1 MAKKKVYAIK
11 EGFDFSKNERV
22 QNKLVDS
29 WSECQKY
36 IKGVKGAIY
45 KSFEDIEEAKSF
57 LQKGSELLRKGKD
70 KYDENCLHVYVD
82 GSYNSG
88 SRKYSYGV
96 VAVKDNVVEY
106 IHGGS
111 GTNEKD
117 NNIRQIAGE
126 LKAALEGAT
135 YALNNNHKKVVIFHD
150 YEGICHHAT
159 GFWKRKDKSSQ
170 DYYENMNALMK
181 KGIEIQF
188 VQVKSHEED
197 LFNEMAD
204 TICKNELGIPN
215 DRILE
220 KYLSKNLIAV
230 KDEEIKEKLDKLV
243 VKGQE
248 NIVIDENNI
257 SNKTIIEE
265 MIKLN
270 KKRFITIS
278 RAMDNNAVGKSN
290 HLASISLNKILYK
303 SYKKDFKC
311 TLDILYNSNLDWTVL
326 RVIRTL
332 PSRKKGEYLVST
344 QNKVSSFVS
353 NYNIAYFLY
362 NTSINKAFIREC
374 VVISNK

>member
-135 YALNNNHKKVVIFHD
+135 YALNNDHKKVVIFHD

-181 KGIEIQF
+181 KGI
-188 VQVKSHEED
+188 
-197 LFNEMAD
+197 
-204 TICKNELGIPN
+204 
-215 DRILE
+215 
-220 KYLSKNLIAV
+220 
-230 KDEEIKEKLDKLV
+230 
-243 VKGQE
+243 
-248 NIVIDENNI
+248 
-257 SNKTIIEE
+257 
-265 MIKLN
+265 
-270 KKRFITIS
+270 
-278 RAMDNNAVGKSN
+278 
-290 HLASISLNKILYK
+290 
-303 SYKKDFKC
+303 
-311 TLDILYNSNLDWTVL
+311 
-326 RVIRTL
+326 
-332 PSRKKGEYLVST
+332 
-344 QNKVSSFVS
+344 
-353 NYNIAYFLY
+353 
-362 NTSINKAFIREC
+362 
-374 VVISNK
+374 

>member
-45 KSFEDIEEAKSF
+45 KSFEDIDEAQSF

-70 KYDENCLHVYVD
+70 KYDEDCLHVYVD
-82 GSYNSG
+82 GSYNSA

-111 GTNEKD
+111 GQNPEG

-126 LKAALEGAT
+126 LNAALEAT
-135 YALNNNHKKVVIFHD
+135 KYALDNKHDKVVIFHD

-159 GFWKRKDKSSQ
+159 GFWQRKDKSSQ
-170 DYYENMNALMK
+170 EYYEKMNTFIK
-181 KGIEIQF
+181 QGIKIQF

-204 TICKNELGIPN
+204 TICKRELNIDN
-215 DRILE
+215 DI
-220 KYLSKNLIAV
+220 KV
-230 KDEEIKEKLDKLV
+230 KDEEIKKKLDKLV
-243 VKGQE
+243 IKGKENIIVQGQE
-248 NIVIDENNI
+248 TNIEKTPQIESLHKSQDTEDKNEIIKNI
-257 SNKTIIEE
+257 NQVLQDLEYERLEE
-265 MIKLN
+265 
-270 KKRFITIS
+270 
-278 RAMDNNAVGKSN
+278 
-290 HLASISLNKILYK
+290 
-303 SYKKDFKC
+303 
-311 TLDILYNSNLDWTVL
+311 VL
-326 RVIRTL
+326 KYVK
-332 PSRKKGEYLVST
+332 RKKN
-344 QNKVSSFVS
+344 QK
-353 NYNIAYFLY
+353 
-362 NTSINKAFIREC
+362 K
-374 VVISNK
+374 

>member
-150 YEGICHHAT
+150 YEGICHHVT

-220 KYLSKNLIAV
+220 KYLSKNLIEV

-257 SNKTIIEE
+257 NKSVEKSIKSKETKAVKEEKTEQSKKENKVKIDENQNEKDEIIQKINDVLSVLEYERLEE
-265 MIKLN
+265 
-270 KKRFITIS
+270 
-278 RAMDNNAVGKSN
+278 
-290 HLASISLNKILYK
+290 
-303 SYKKDFKC
+303 
-311 TLDILYNSNLDWTVL
+311 VL
-326 RVIRTL
+326 KYVK
-332 PSRKKGEYLVST
+332 RKKN
-344 QNKVSSFVS
+344 QK
-353 NYNIAYFLY
+353 
-362 NTSINKAFIREC
+362 K
-374 VVISNK
+374 

>member
-220 KYLSKNLIAV
+220 KYLSKNLIEV

-257 SNKTIIEE
+257 NKSVEKPIKSKETKAVKEE
-265 MIKLN
+265 KTEQSKKEN
-270 KKRFITIS
+270 K
-278 RAMDNNAVGKSN
+278 V
-290 HLASISLNKILYK
+290 KIDENQNE
-303 SYKKDFKC
+303 KDELIQKIN
-311 TLDILYNSNLDWTVL
+311 DVL
-326 RVIRTL
+326 SVLEYERLEEVL
-332 PSRKKGEYLVST
+332 KYVKRKKN
-344 QNKVSSFVS
+344 QNK
-353 NYNIAYFLY
+353 
-362 NTSINKAFIREC
+362 
-374 VVISNK
+374 